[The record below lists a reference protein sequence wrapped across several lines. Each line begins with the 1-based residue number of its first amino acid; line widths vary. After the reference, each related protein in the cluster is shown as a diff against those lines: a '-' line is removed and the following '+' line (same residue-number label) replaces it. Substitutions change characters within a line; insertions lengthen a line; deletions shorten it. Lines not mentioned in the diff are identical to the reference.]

1 MGNKEEFFHHLPT
14 GLGTQSWHNW
24 TILLLI
30 NQAFKSQIELSGTW
44 PRHGYYDYRKAL
56 LTRLRNIH
64 WNHTKEVYDQT
75 YHEKNTT
82 FVILLECIIVTRIL
96 LIFLATNIFL
106 IQTYK
111 HDMKLHFKT
120 AIVTSS
126 SIKRFNVMF
135 IIQYIYI

>member
-96 LIFLATNIFL
+96 LIFLAIYIFL
-106 IQTYK
+106 VGDPT
-111 HDMKLHFKT
+111 L
-120 AIVTSS
+120 
-126 SIKRFNVMF
+126 IKEPL
-135 IIQYIYI
+135 IIQSQASDSVDKISSRWEVSISS